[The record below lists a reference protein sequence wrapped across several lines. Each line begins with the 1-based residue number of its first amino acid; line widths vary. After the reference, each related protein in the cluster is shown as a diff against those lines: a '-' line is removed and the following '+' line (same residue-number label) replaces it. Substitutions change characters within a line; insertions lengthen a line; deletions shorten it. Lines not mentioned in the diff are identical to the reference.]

1 MTGVVVL
8 QHLEHEPAGVLTDA
22 LAAGGHRA
30 DVRRLW
36 RGDAV
41 PGSTARLA
49 AVVVLGG
56 DMNTDEEDAHPFR
69 AEERRLP
76 GRCVA
81 DGVPVLGI
89 CLGAQLLAEATGG
102 SVAHGVPQLGYLP
115 VDVTSAGR
123 DDPVIGGWSAGAPA
137 FSGHRDQIT
146 AGHDAVVLATG
157 AATPVEA
164 FRVGDRAYGVQFHPE
179 FDAALVETYVDG
191 PGVRGYLRAGGCDPD
206 ALVAEARRRDSAH
219 RLLGEGLLQ
228 RWLHVAAVDRD
239 PWRGTWPG

>member
-49 AVVVLGG
+49 AVIVLGG
-56 DMNTDEEDAHPFR
+56 DMNTDEEDAHPFL
-69 AEERRLP
+69 ADERRLL

-89 CLGAQLLAEATGG
+89 CLGAQLLA
-102 SVAHGVPQLGYLP
+102 
-115 VDVTSAGR
+115 
-123 DDPVIGGWSAGAPA
+123 
-137 FSGHRDQIT
+137 
-146 AGHDAVVLATG
+146 
-157 AATPVEA
+157 
-164 FRVGDRAYGVQFHPE
+164 
-179 FDAALVETYVDG
+179 
-191 PGVRGYLRAGGCDPD
+191 
-206 ALVAEARRRDSAH
+206 
-219 RLLGEGLLQ
+219 
-228 RWLHVAAVDRD
+228 
-239 PWRGTWPG
+239 

>member
-1 MTGVVVL
+1 VTGVVVL

-30 DVRRLW
+30 GVRRLW

-56 DMNTDEEDAHPFR
+56 DMNTDEEDAHPFL
-69 AEERRLP
+69 ADERRLL

-81 DGVPVLGI
+81 DGVPVLGT

-123 DDPVIGGWSAGAPA
+123 DDAVIGGWSAGAPA
-137 FSGHRDQIT
+137 FSGQRDQIT
-146 AGHDAVVLATG
+146 AGPDAVVLATG

-164 FRVGDRAYGVQFHPE
+164 FRVGDRAYGV
-179 FDAALVETYVDG
+179 LVPPRVRRG
-191 PGVRGYLRAGGCDPD
+191 PGRDLRRRPRRPRLPARGRLRPRR
-206 ALVAEARRRDSAH
+206 ARRRGPSA
-219 RLLGEGLLQ
+219 RLGPSAP
-228 RWLHVAAVDRD
+228 R
-239 PWRGTWPG
+239 